1 MSDGRDI
8 DFGSQP
14 VIKIKGCK
22 VNVDHSTVL
31 IYCLVEY
38 GWYVVVY
45 KRCGFCLQEHIRY
58 LHLKCVRLI
67 ENRRHTIVHISN
79 QNR

>member
-1 MSDGRDI
+1 MIGEAVSDGRDI
-8 DFGSQP
+8 DVGSQP

-45 KRCGFCLQEHIRY
+45 KRRGKSTYAIC
-58 LHLKCVRLI
+58 
-67 ENRRHTIVHISN
+67 T
-79 QNR
+79 